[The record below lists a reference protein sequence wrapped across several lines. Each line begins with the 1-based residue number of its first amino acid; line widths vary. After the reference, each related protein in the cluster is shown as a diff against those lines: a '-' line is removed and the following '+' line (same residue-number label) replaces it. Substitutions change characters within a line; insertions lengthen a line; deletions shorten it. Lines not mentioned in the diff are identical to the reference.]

1 MIHTKHMEVLLNER
15 EDALLAIQKA
25 QLIKHRAEAV
35 IKEQLI
41 DTRDLDM
48 LSVNWTNLIRGY
60 RIVPKTDRK
69 KG

>member
-1 MIHTKHMEVLLNER
+1 MEVLLNER